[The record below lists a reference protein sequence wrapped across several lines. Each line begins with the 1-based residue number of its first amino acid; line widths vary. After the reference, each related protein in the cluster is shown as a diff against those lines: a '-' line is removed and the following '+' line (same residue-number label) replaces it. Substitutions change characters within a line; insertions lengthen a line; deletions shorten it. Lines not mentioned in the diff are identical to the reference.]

1 MLPIF
6 GFEGGGDM
14 LVLKKINN
22 NVAICR
28 DSSQRE
34 LIAFGKG
41 IGFPP
46 TPYELTDLSKIDR
59 TFYNVS
65 SQYIPLLNDIPEEVI
80 QFTARMM
87 NRVQDQLPYET
98 NSNLVLTLADHIAFA
113 MERAKRGI
121 YLPMPSIYEMEISC
135 PAEVQVGKQ
144 FVAEIS
150 RTFKVRMPKGE
161 IQCIAS
167 HFVNARY
174 ALQEDTGSR
183 LEQRY
188 EKILE
193 QTTQL
198 VEEELGVTV
207 KRDTFNY
214 ARFATH
220 MQYLL
225 KRIFEEKH
233 IDSDNLQMYRSV
245 REEFPAVSA
254 CVDKICMY
262 YQRAWQLNLSEE
274 EKLYLIMHINRVC
287 SQETS

>member
-1 MLPIF
+1 
-6 GFEGGGDM
+6 M

-262 YQRAWQLNLSEE
+262 YQRDWQLNLSEE

>member
-1 MLPIF
+1 
-6 GFEGGGDM
+6 M

-59 TFYNVS
+59 TFYNVG

-262 YQRAWQLNLSEE
+262 YQRDWQLNLSEE

>member
-1 MLPIF
+1 
-6 GFEGGGDM
+6 M

-174 ALQEDTGSR
+174 ALQEDTGNR

-262 YQRAWQLNLSEE
+262 YQRDWQLNLSEE